1 MVRES
6 LIRPVWCLLTSQP
19 LLGQLLELLQT
30 HHLRGREFV
39 QLESA
44 GIAARHPGLS
54 SPRPLHELHGRAR
67 TSRNFPLPAPA
78 TFVLNKAH
86 QEETLSPLIQCR
98 GTLPERWLEAMSS
111 YKKSGKSLKRTH
123 RERGQVSAVHGRL
136 RAAWIAK
143 LYLMHTYLLALSEK
157 TLRIAGEAQGL
168 CTAGKVSLFY
178 RARNFFSS
186 LNLQGLQQEEEIH
199 QVFTRKGRGG
209 NFGMSLQKN
218 LQLFMSSGKKQEP
231 G

>member
-1 MVRES
+1 MNSMEE
-6 LIRPVWCLLTSQP
+6 
-19 LLGQLLELLQT
+19 LEL
-30 HHLRGREFV
+30 
-39 QLESA
+39 
-44 GIAARHPGLS
+44 
-54 SPRPLHELHGRAR
+54 
-67 TSRNFPLPAPA
+67 RNFPLPAPA

-123 RERGQVSAVHGRL
+123 RERGQVSAVPGRL

-143 LYLMHTYLLALSEK
+143 LYLVHTYLLALSEK

-178 RARNFFSS
+178 HARIFFFITKPPGTTTRRRNTSS
-186 LNLQGLQQEEEIH
+186 LY
-199 QVFTRKGRGG
+199 
-209 NFGMSLQKN
+209 
-218 LQLFMSSGKKQEP
+218 KKR
-231 G
+231 